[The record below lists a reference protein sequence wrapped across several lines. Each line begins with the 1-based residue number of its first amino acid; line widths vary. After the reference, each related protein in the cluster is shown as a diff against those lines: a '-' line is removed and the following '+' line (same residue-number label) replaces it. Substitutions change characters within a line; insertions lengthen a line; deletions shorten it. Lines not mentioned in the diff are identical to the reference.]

1 MKILVI
7 NCGSSSIKYKLYDM
21 DTHEVLAAGGMEKI
35 GLDTSF
41 LKLKAPG
48 GYSKTIKVMIGN
60 HAQGISF
67 ILKQLTDPKHG
78 AIKSLAEIDAVG
90 HRIVH
95 GGKFTHSVIVTPEIL
110 EEWKKYSELAPLHNP
125 AHLKGYE
132 AMKAVLPDVKQV
144 FVFDTAFHQTMPD
157 YAYTYALPYEICDT
171 YKIRRY
177 GFHGTSVRYVSHKA
191 CEFLKWNIEEKK
203 LIVCH
208 IGNGAS
214 VTAVDGGKVVDT
226 SMGLTPLAGLVMGT
240 RCGDV
245 DPMAILFIMEHMGL
259 SPAQMSEMINKKS
272 GVLGLSGV
280 SSDMREVDDA
290 IHSGNRRALLARNT
304 YCYNIR
310 KFIGAYTFAMG
321 GLDAIIFTAG
331 VGEHQHSVR
340 RDTLKGLEHLG
351 VKLDADKNNVN
362 FGDDEVISAPDSKV
376 TVAVIGTDEELLIAK
391 DTENLVKNPALG
403 EVDLSTMN

>member
-362 FGDDEVISAPDSKV
+362 FGDDEVISTPDSKV

-391 DTENLVKNPALG
+391 DTENLVKNPSLG
-403 EVDLSTMN
+403 EVDLATMS

>member
-21 DTHEVLAAGGMEKI
+21 ADRHVMAAGGMEKI

-41 LKLKAPG
+41 LKVKAAD
-48 GYSKTIKVMIGN
+48 GYSKLIKVSIDN
-60 HAQGISF
+60 HEQGIDF

-78 AIKSLAEIDAVG
+78 AIKSLDEIDAVG

-95 GGKFTHSVIVTPEIL
+95 GGKFTKSVIITPEIL
-110 EEWKKYSELAPLHNP
+110 EEWKQFSELAPLHNP

-132 AMKAVLPDVKQV
+132 AVKKKLPSVKQV
-144 FVFDTAFHQTMPD
+144 FVFDTSFHQTMPD

-171 YKIRRY
+171 YKLRRY

-191 CEFLKWNIEEKK
+191 CEFLGWDITQKK
-203 LIVCH
+203 ILVCH

-214 VTAVDGGKVVDT
+214 VTAVDGGKVIDT
-226 SMGLTPLAGLVMGT
+226 SMGLTPLQGLVMGT
-240 RCGDV
+240 RCGDI
-245 DPMAILFIMEHMGL
+245 DPMALLFIMEHMGL
-259 SPAQMSEMINKKS
+259 DVKQASELINKKS
-272 GVLGLSGV
+272 GVLGISGV

-304 YCYNIR
+304 YCYSIR
-310 KFIGAYTFAMG
+310 KYIGAYTFAMG

-351 VKLDADKNNVN
+351 IKLDKALNDEN
-362 FGDDEVISAPDSKV
+362 FGTDQVISTPDSKV
-376 TVAVIGTDEELLIAK
+376 TVAVIGTDEEMLIAQ
-391 DTENLVKNPALG
+391 DTEKLVTEAKA
-403 EVDLSTMN
+403 

>member
-21 DTHEVLAAGGMEKI
+21 DTREVLAAGGMEKI
-35 GLDTSF
+35 GLDSSF
-41 LKLKAPG
+41 LKLKAAG
-48 GYSKTIKVMIGN
+48 GYSKTIRVVVEN
-60 HAQGISF
+60 HKQGINF

-78 AIKSLAEIDAVG
+78 AIKSLNEIDAVG

-95 GGKFTHSVIVTPEIL
+95 GGKFTHSVVVTPEIL
-110 EEWKKYSELAPLHNP
+110 EEWKQYSELAPLHNP

-132 AMKAVLPDVKQV
+132 AIKKELPDVKQV

-177 GFHGTSVRYVSHKA
+177 GFHGTSVRFVSHKA
-191 CEFLKWNIEEKK
+191 CEFLGWDISTKK
-203 LIVCH
+203 LLVCH

-214 VTAVDGGKVVDT
+214 VTAVDCGKVVDT

-245 DPMAILFIMEHMGL
+245 DPMAILFVMEHMGL
-259 SPAQMSEMINKKS
+259 TPAQMSEMINKKS
-272 GVLGLSGV
+272 GVLGISGV
-280 SSDMREVDDA
+280 SSDMRELDDA
-290 IHSGNRRALLARNT
+290 VHSGNKRALLARNT
-304 YCYNIR
+304 YCYSIR

-321 GLDAIIFTAG
+321 GLDAIVFTAG

-351 VKLDADKNNVN
+351 IKLDPAKNNAN

-376 TVAVIGTDEELLIAK
+376 TVAVIATDEEMLIAQ
-391 DTENLVKNPALG
+391 DTEKLVKEA
-403 EVDLSTMN
+403 